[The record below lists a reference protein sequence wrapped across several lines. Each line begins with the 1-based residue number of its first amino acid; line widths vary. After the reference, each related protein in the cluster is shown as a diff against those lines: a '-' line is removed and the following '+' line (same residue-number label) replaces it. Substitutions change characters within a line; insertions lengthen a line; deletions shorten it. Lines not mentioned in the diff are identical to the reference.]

1 LETLQTGAAV
11 KKPHQLVK
19 SDALMQ
25 YLGLV
30 IAADLN
36 TWHLVLA
43 GKGKN
48 GKGRCSSDLARFIS
62 NSDHELCRGRSTTAE
77 TIVSWVNAG
86 KEVAEKEE
94 SRRAQEESNNGRIH
108 AEDQG
113 GAVAVS
119 VPPYASLWC
128 ELMRAY
134 REYTNAPTTSARPRY
149 LEPAFLARHR
159 TGLTVRGIGLV

>member
-1 LETLQTGAAV
+1 MEDGSSVPTVQTVAPV
-11 KKPHQLVK
+11 RKPHQLVK

-43 GKGKN
+43 GKGKG
-48 GKGRCSSDLARFIS
+48 GKGRCSTELAKFIS

-77 TIVSWVNAG
+77 TVATWVNAG
-86 KEVAEKEE
+86 KEAAEKEE
-94 SRRAQEESNNGRIH
+94 SRRAQEALNNGRIPGD
-108 AEDQG
+108 DQG
-113 GAVAVS
+113 SAVAMS
-119 VPPYASLWC
+119 IPPYASLWC

-134 REYTNAPTTSARPRY
+134 REFTNAPATPALPRCVVP
-149 LEPAFLARHR
+149 LLPHSWAWH
-159 TGLTVRGIGLV
+159 